1 MILKYFGGFLFL
13 QKTHKKIVRADSLE
27 DYLSICHRIKAIGSR
42 SKETMIEPTHWKL
55 VSNLRLTAG
64 GQAFFFTPRKNIK
77 NVSPLAAGYLGDVAV
92 SNRAL
97 KSLPLFLTTYFS
109 RVSKKFSICNERRLG
124 TLGTLDI
131 LGTLGRLGHPG
142 HRGHQGTP

>member
-1 MILKYFGGFLFL
+1 
-13 QKTHKKIVRADSLE
+13 
-27 DYLSICHRIKAIGSR
+27 
-42 SKETMIEPTHWKL
+42 MIEPTHWKL

-109 RVSKKFSICNERRLG
+109 RVGKKFSICNERELG
-124 TLGTLDI
+124 TLGTLVI
-131 LGTLGRLGHPG
+131 LGTPG
-142 HRGHQGTP
+142 TFGTQGTPRDTKGHHEQQ